1 MFTILV
7 GDDRAKDVRHWL
19 HLSLLDYRPV
29 HVDYMIIF
37 LITDDSFIMY
47 LLDKKGNGRA
57 VFQQKKKNKNKT
69 AQAVT
74 EILSTALMVSVS
86 AERTRRRAHIQ
97 SFAKRWIWNMYFGE
111 KYTAMSCG
119 WHERFKIKLLNLVVF
134 AVCFQMTNDQFGF
147 PETKQWIVSRS
158 RRIVYI
164 SDLHIVNSLHTME
177 DRLEYW

>member
-1 MFTILV
+1 
-7 GDDRAKDVRHWL
+7 
-19 HLSLLDYRPV
+19 
-29 HVDYMIIF
+29 MIIF

-57 VFQQKKKNKNKT
+57 VFQQKTQKNKKT
-69 AQAVT
+69 AQR
-74 EILSTALMVSVS
+74 TALMVSVS

-111 KYTAMSCG
+111 KYMAMSCG